1 MRALHASRVVVAV
14 AMLSMYAGLA
24 SVAASPIRQLTS
36 TAQASLRPALSPDTK
51 RVAFQR
57 NEGDGRYRVWV
68 MDADGGNTKRLTSGD
83 ADDRHPAWS
92 PDGTTLAVDSGTEG
106 QREIWLIDVAST
118 QRTQVTK
125 LGGIA
130 SFPSWSPDGSRLAFY
145 VYRAGVADLWMVR
158 RDGSSAQ
165 QLTETLASEERQQC
179 TFACHAAAWSPRGD
193 QIAFSS
199 GTQSR
204 VLVMEPRTGSV
215 TTPISPEDERAHFPT
230 YLTYTSRPSERYVGS
245 VTTPI
250 SPEDERAHFPTYL
263 SDGRLV
269 YVSEHITLD
278 QSWTDLWAQP
288 PLEGSA
294 RVPVVSGVQAQG
306 PFELS
311 RDGQQL
317 LFASPR
323 SGVFEIYG
331 VTLDEAGKAALA
343 EKVVRGSGGT
353 QASLTPAA
361 AAVAAKQDSG
371 PLGES
376 TPYVLGLVA
385 VGLVGL
391 GIEFLVRAR
400 RRAP

>member
-1 MRALHASRVVVAV
+1 MRALHAARVVVAV

-92 PDGTTLAVDSGTEG
+92 PDGKTLAVDSGTEG

-204 VLVMEPRTGSV
+204 VLVMEPRT
-215 TTPISPEDERAHFPT
+215 
-230 YLTYTSRPSERYVGS
+230 GS